1 MSVVPKNQ
9 QEVLAFASKGEIED
23 GILVMPK
30 LWSLAKTGKYHWWQV
45 KIGIAYDHDDS
56 DPINDE
62 EDRIPVDQSDIE
74 RAPIDEGAVGFYWTE
89 FAQEGGKVQ
98 DPTPVF
104 VVSGKNLGRANT
116 TTPFTQAILDARTE
130 YNKRIRKGNLEDK
143 SLLITHDQNPTIEDL
158 MKMEHRGDK
167 PWRIFPMAVTDISK
181 PNAEKHLKYPCD
193 IQPKYD
199 GTLVVIVYHPDL
211 PEQTLTGDD
220 DKEYDLNID
229 AYSRGGES
237 VEGQDHILIE
247 AYHLLKK
254 YPGLHLVGEAYKEG
268 FLLQDISGTA
278 RRQADGKTAQGSETI
293 LLDLMAFDCFYI
305 DKSGV
310 DGMTWTERKRLLQD
324 VLATGDV
331 DVDVDADEDADED
344 ADTSHIKIV
353 LTQEVENK
361 EEMDNIYQGYLKEN
375 MEGAVLRNL
384 DSPYEVG
391 LAKEIRSKWTFKVKP
406 RPDAEWP
413 VVGYK
418 SGARGKAVGA
428 VIWIFAETD
437 EGVQERTGKLLPL
450 DKRKT
455 FSADYTGGMGMDT
468 RYAIYNYLEDTDD
481 LKKLYYGKL
490 MTLTYF
496 RLSKDG
502 LPQQPK
508 ALRFR
513 DIKTQ
518 EALMKKAEEYK

>member
-9 QEVLAFASKGEIED
+9 QEVLEFAKKGEIED

-30 LWSLAKTGKYHWWQV
+30 LWSLAKTGKYHWWQI
-45 KIGIAYDHDDS
+45 KIGLAYDHDDT
-56 DPINDE
+56 DPIGNED
-62 EDRIPVDQSDIE
+62 DRIPVDQSDIE
-74 RAPIDEGAVGFYWTE
+74 RSPIDEGAVGFYWSE
-89 FAQEGGKVQ
+89 FAQDGGKVQ

-104 VVSGKNLGRANT
+104 VRSGKNIGRANA

-130 YNKRIRKGNLEDK
+130 YNKRVRKGNLEDK
-143 SLLITHDQNPTIEDL
+143 ALLITHEQNPTIEDL
-158 MKMEHRGDK
+158 IGMKHRGDT
-167 PWRIFPMAVTDISK
+167 PWRIFPMAVSDISK
-181 PNAEKHLKYPCD
+181 PNIEKHLKYPCD

-211 PEQTLTGDD
+211 PAQTLNIVNSDTTDNTPTTY
-220 DKEYDLNID
+220 EISID

-237 VEGQDHILIE
+237 VEGQDHLLVE
-247 AYHLLKK
+247 AYSLLKN

-268 FLLQDISGTA
+268 FSLQDISGTA
-278 RRQADGKTAQGSETI
+278 RRQADGKTAKGSESI
-293 LLDLMAFDCFYI
+293 ILDLMVFDCFYI

-310 DGMTWTERKRLLQD
+310 NGNLWTQRKRLLQT
-324 VLATGDV
+324 VMES
-331 DVDVDADEDADED
+331 ADRGN
-344 ADTSHIKIV
+344 SPHIKLV
-353 LTQEVENK
+353 PTQEVANS
-361 EEMDNIYQGYLKEN
+361 EERDAIYNGYIEDG
-375 MEGAVLRNL
+375 MEGAVVRNL

-391 LAKEIRSKWTFKVKP
+391 LAKEIRSKWTFKMKP

-428 VIWIFAETD
+428 VIWIFAESD
-437 EGVQERTGKLLPL
+437 DGVKERTGKIIPL
-450 DKRKT
+450 EKRKT
-455 FSADYTGGMGMDT
+455 FSADYTGGMGMES
-468 RYAIYNYLEDTDD
+468 RYAIYRYLQETDD

-490 MTLTYF
+490 MTITYF
-496 RLSKDG
+496 RLSNDG

-513 DIKTQ
+513 DPKIQQTLMQNIKPY
-518 EALMKKAEEYK
+518 A